1 MVAVNLMNQY
11 RPEYRAYEYVDLRR
25 SILREEYTQVRDFA
39 EKLKIHVI

>member
-11 RPEYRAYEYVDLRR
+11 RTEYRAYEYADLRR

-39 EKLKIHVI
+39 EKLKIQVI